1 MKKNPLIANK
11 ISYSKRLSPDFA
23 SYTKR
28 MVVNFRFSPKIGKPD
43 ELRRTEIIQF
53 TQIRLILA
61 TMFRDD
67 LYSNYQYYFLV
78 VSSNVI

>member
-1 MKKNPLIANK
+1 MKKNPLIASK

-53 TQIRLILA
+53 T
-61 TMFRDD
+61 
-67 LYSNYQYYFLV
+67 
-78 VSSNVI
+78 